1 MLVKSAVVQTS
12 PVGMM
17 WKLENWCQLMCRP
30 RHLTMVQN
38 DEFVAK
44 SSRVTEKGDIN
55 IHSLNKLLRFWWAR
69 NDSSPKPKSFLKL
82 IVGIEGIESC
92 TRNSKVLFEGDAR
105 NRWRDGPV
113 CPAVDKEL
121 WRLGPDGSAV
131 RSAGCKCLPFL
142 LVKSAR
148 EVPAFRFF
156 PEKDKEEVSSVF
168 TCNVKCIMAFLLTER
183 KDLLLEVAKEL
194 RVEIDITLPEIEF
207 KKRICQ
213 SEDYNE
219 ESVKSLLEG
228 ILAEKQEARELKER
242 QEARELKERQE
253 TREYELER
261 LRLSNAT
268 ETVSVSSADLEGQ
281 GAIKEKVAED
291 RWVSQL
297 IPLLPIEIAEI
308 VAKEPLEKSDDYPHI
323 KNLLLAR
330 FQLTP
335 IALRDRFESHQ
346 RRPGA
351 MWADLVFELRATS
364 DRTNKKRA
372 PSELVDHFLDSWDGF
387 KEAKSLAEKLDH
399 FEAIRRVHK
408 KTGPTKT
415 WERRTFD
422 KQPLESKN
430 KSAHFSGKGKN
441 IGPLNRDP
449 YKHEVSQGSSQIR
462 KEYPRAGDNQFEKKK
477 PIICYYCNETG
488 HIKPVCP
495 RLRKNNFETVANL
508 TLNTGNYD
516 PFKKFK
522 MNMEI
527 NGIDRVCLRDSGSSI
542 DVCSRSWI
550 NEDDLLGEYV
560 WLKSPLDEI
569 CHCLPLDKIK
579 IKTKKGEFYT
589 KAAIK
594 QDNSDNDLYLLG
606 NRTAELLE
614 SDEQG
619 VHLVNAVVTRSKQ
632 KDFPRERKKAN
643 EAEFELT
650 DFPPVRGRGKTIAL
664 SFPLLKEK
672 GKEFGET
679 SKYPE
684 AIPVE
689 SITSP
694 NVIDALLSIF
704 SRIGFPR
711 EIQSDLGTSF
721 TSELTT
727 IFFNKFGIKVT
738 RSSVSHPQ
746 SNAVERVHRTIKRVI
761 KALCVESGEDWEG
774 VLPLALFSLRTVAHE
789 STGFSPTELVMGKN
803 LRTPQTLVY
812 EEWMEEGNTSQSVV
826 EYILQLNNRLKRC
839 QDIAI
844 TRMKECQL
852 KRKTWYDRDV
862 VERKFVEGD
871 LVMVLVTSKQN
882 KLEVNWIG
890 PGKIDELKQVITKN
904 KDVFSPDPGTTHLMR
919 MDIELI
925 SDKPIKTKPYRMS
938 PRQINIL
945 REEIKRLLELG
956 VIEIGQSDYTSPLIL
971 VESPNK
977 DPRPCVDYRRLNEI
991 TRAKFFPLPNMEE
1004 IVEKVSA
1011 APYVTVMDLSKG
1023 YFQIPLTPRAQRYAA
1038 FVTPFGTYIP
1048 KIMMFGLV
1056 CAPYFCKLMAQV
1068 LEGLEQF
1075 ALPYIDDIAIFS
1087 QGWKDP
1093 VKHIDIVLGRLR
1105 KAGLKVK
1112 PSKCKFAQE
1121 EVLFLGYRIGS
1132 GSRSPSD
1139 LKIKAIADFPRP
1151 TTKTHVRSFLG
1162 LVGYYSHYIP
1172 NYSTIASPLTDAL
1185 KGKIK
1190 KEDHLG

>member
-1 MLVKSAVVQTS
+1 
-12 PVGMM
+12 
-17 WKLENWCQLMCRP
+17 
-30 RHLTMVQN
+30 
-38 DEFVAK
+38 
-44 SSRVTEKGDIN
+44 
-55 IHSLNKLLRFWWAR
+55 
-69 NDSSPKPKSFLKL
+69 
-82 IVGIEGIESC
+82 
-92 TRNSKVLFEGDAR
+92 
-105 NRWRDGPV
+105 
-113 CPAVDKEL
+113 
-121 WRLGPDGSAV
+121 
-131 RSAGCKCLPFL
+131 
-142 LVKSAR
+142 
-148 EVPAFRFF
+148 
-156 PEKDKEEVSSVF
+156 
-168 TCNVKCIMAFLLTER
+168 
-183 KDLLLEVAKEL
+183 
-194 RVEIDITLPEIEF
+194 
-207 KKRICQ
+207 
-213 SEDYNE
+213 
-219 ESVKSLLEG
+219 
-228 ILAEKQEARELKER
+228 
-242 QEARELKERQE
+242 
-253 TREYELER
+253 
-261 LRLSNAT
+261 
-268 ETVSVSSADLEGQ
+268 
-281 GAIKEKVAED
+281 
-291 RWVSQL
+291 
-297 IPLLPIEIAEI
+297 
-308 VAKEPLEKSDDYPHI
+308 
-323 KNLLLAR
+323 
-330 FQLTP
+330 
-335 IALRDRFESHQ
+335 
-346 RRPGA
+346 
-351 MWADLVFELRATS
+351 
-364 DRTNKKRA
+364 
-372 PSELVDHFLDSWDGF
+372 
-387 KEAKSLAEKLDH
+387 
-399 FEAIRRVHK
+399 
-408 KTGPTKT
+408 
-415 WERRTFD
+415 
-422 KQPLESKN
+422 
-430 KSAHFSGKGKN
+430 
-441 IGPLNRDP
+441 
-449 YKHEVSQGSSQIR
+449 
-462 KEYPRAGDNQFEKKK
+462 
-477 PIICYYCNETG
+477 
-488 HIKPVCP
+488 
-495 RLRKNNFETVANL
+495 
-508 TLNTGNYD
+508 
-516 PFKKFK
+516 

-569 CHCLPLDKIK
+569 CHCLPLAKIK

-594 QDNSDNDLYLLG
+594 QDSSDNDLYLLG

-632 KDFPRERKKAN
+632 KRFSPEKEKEAN

-650 DFPPVRGRGKTIAL
+650 DFPPGGEDDSFIIPAFEGEGGKSLAKVNGVEFKEEQRKCPDL
-664 SFPLLKEK
+664 KPLWDKAQT
-672 GKEFGET
+672 GIDKEFR
-679 SKYPE
+679 
-684 AIPVE
+684 
-689 SITSP
+689 
-694 NVIDALLSIF
+694 VI
-704 SRIGFPR
+704 RGNY
-711 EIQSDLGTSF
+711 
-721 TSELTT
+721 ELTT
-727 IFFNKFGIKVT
+727 TFFNKFGIKVT

-890 PGKIDELKQVITKN
+890 PGKVLSRISDTNYVIDLPGRRDRSTIYHVNLLKPYHRRPELVSLVVEEVSDDIEGDAEIPYPDKQCTKFDYHEILRESQLQLKLSPSQIDELKQVITKN

-991 TRAKFFPLPNMEE
+991 TRAEFFPLPNMEE

-1048 KIMMFGLV
+1048 KKMMFGLV
-1056 CAPYFCKLMAQV
+1056 CAPYYFCKLMAQV

-1087 QGWKDP
+1087 QGWKDH

-1121 EVLFLGYRIGS
+1121 EVLFLGHRIGS

-1190 KEDHLG
+1190 KEKITWDEKCGKAFEELKAKLVTQPILFAPDFATEFHPANGRE

>member
-1 MLVKSAVVQTS
+1 
-12 PVGMM
+12 
-17 WKLENWCQLMCRP
+17 
-30 RHLTMVQN
+30 
-38 DEFVAK
+38 
-44 SSRVTEKGDIN
+44 
-55 IHSLNKLLRFWWAR
+55 
-69 NDSSPKPKSFLKL
+69 
-82 IVGIEGIESC
+82 
-92 TRNSKVLFEGDAR
+92 
-105 NRWRDGPV
+105 
-113 CPAVDKEL
+113 
-121 WRLGPDGSAV
+121 
-131 RSAGCKCLPFL
+131 
-142 LVKSAR
+142 
-148 EVPAFRFF
+148 
-156 PEKDKEEVSSVF
+156 
-168 TCNVKCIMAFLLTER
+168 MAFLLRER
-183 KDLLLEVAKEL
+183 KDVLLEVAKEL
-194 RVEIDITLPEIEF
+194 RVEIDITLPKIEF

-242 QEARELKERQE
+242 QE
-253 TREYELER
+253 TREYELEW

-281 GAIKEKVAED
+281 GVNRRVNLKDLVPKFDAKNADINLFFEIFERQAIKEKVAED

-308 VAKEPLEKSDDYPHI
+308 VAKEPLEETDDYPHI

-351 MWADLVFELRATS
+351 MWADLVFELRSYLDNWLAGMKVGDFAALKELLVTEQI
-364 DRTNKKRA
+364 KKRA

-422 KQPLESKN
+422 KQPFESKN

-449 YKHEVSQGSSQIR
+449 YKYEVSQGSSQIR
-462 KEYPRAGDNQFEKKK
+462 RECPRAGDNQFEKRK

-488 HIKPVCP
+488 HIKPVCL

-527 NGIDRVCLRDSGSSI
+527 NGIDCVCLRDSGSSI

-560 WLKSPLDEI
+560 WMKSPLDEI
-569 CHCLPLDKIK
+569 CHCLPLAKIK

-594 QDNSDNDLYLLG
+594 QDSSDNDLYLLG

-619 VHLVNAVVTRSKQ
+619 VHLNNAVVTRSKQ
-632 KDFPRERKKAN
+632 KDFPRERKRGERSGRRGGVRQNLRFVQRVGKPRDKAKAPLKLVPIISEVLSKIN
-643 EAEFELT
+643 IDAVGPL
-650 DFPPVRGRGKTIAL
+650 PVSTKQNRYLIT
-664 SFPLLKEK
+664 
-672 GKEFGET
+672 
-679 SKYPE
+679 
-684 AIPVE
+684 VE

-727 IFFNKFGIKVT
+727 TFFNKFGIKVT

-746 SNAVERVHRTIKRVI
+746 SNGVERVHRTIKRVI

-890 PGKIDELKQVITKN
+890 LGKVLSRISDTNYVIDLPGRRDRSTIYHVNLLKPYHRRPELVSLVVEEVS
-904 KDVFSPDPGTTHLMR
+904 D
-919 MDIELI
+919 DIEGRCGN
-925 SDKPIKTKPYRMS
+925 S
-938 PRQINIL
+938 
-945 REEIKRLLELG
+945 
-956 VIEIGQSDYTSPLIL
+956 
-971 VESPNK
+971 
-977 DPRPCVDYRRLNEI
+977 
-991 TRAKFFPLPNMEE
+991 
-1004 IVEKVSA
+1004 
-1011 APYVTVMDLSKG
+1011 LS
-1023 YFQIPLTPRAQRYAA
+1023 R
-1038 FVTPFGTYIP
+1038 
-1048 KIMMFGLV
+1048 
-1056 CAPYFCKLMAQV
+1056 
-1068 LEGLEQF
+1068 
-1075 ALPYIDDIAIFS
+1075 
-1087 QGWKDP
+1087 
-1093 VKHIDIVLGRLR
+1093 
-1105 KAGLKVK
+1105 
-1112 PSKCKFAQE
+1112 
-1121 EVLFLGYRIGS
+1121 
-1132 GSRSPSD
+1132 
-1139 LKIKAIADFPRP
+1139 
-1151 TTKTHVRSFLG
+1151 
-1162 LVGYYSHYIP
+1162 
-1172 NYSTIASPLTDAL
+1172 
-1185 KGKIK
+1185 
-1190 KEDHLG
+1190 

>member
-1 MLVKSAVVQTS
+1 MVLPAGHGQVPHPSIVPECFTI
-12 PVGMM
+12 
-17 WKLENWCQLMCRP
+17 NQLW
-30 RHLTMVQN
+30 N
-38 DEFVAK
+38 D
-44 SSRVTEKGDIN
+44 RCTWPWG
-55 IHSLNKLLRFWWAR
+55 HCLLSELREWM
-69 NDSSPKPKSFLKL
+69 
-82 IVGIEGIESC
+82 
-92 TRNSKVLFEGDAR
+92 LFEGDAR

-113 CPAVDKEL
+113 CPAVDKKL

-148 EVPAFRFF
+148 EVPAFRFL

-168 TCNVKCIMAFLLTER
+168 TCNVKCIMAFLLRER
-183 KDLLLEVAKEL
+183 KDVLLEVAKEL
-194 RVEIDITLPEIEF
+194 RVEIDITLPKIEF

-228 ILAEKQEARELKER
+228 ILAEKQETRELKER
-242 QEARELKERQE
+242 QEARELKESQE

-268 ETVSVSSADLEGQ
+268 EMVNVSSADLEGQ
-281 GAIKEKVAED
+281 GVN
-291 RWVSQL
+291 RQ
-297 IPLLPIEIAEI
+297 IAEI

-335 IALRDRFESHQ
+335 IALRDRFDSHQ

-351 MWADLVFELRATS
+351 MWADLVFELRSYLDNWLAGM
-364 DRTNKKRA
+364 K
-372 PSELVDHFLDSWDGF
+372 VDSWDGF
-387 KEAKSLAEKLDH
+387 KEAKSLAEKLYH

-430 KSAHFSGKGKN
+430 KSAHFSDK
-441 IGPLNRDP
+441 
-449 YKHEVSQGSSQIR
+449 
-462 KEYPRAGDNQFEKKK
+462 
-477 PIICYYCNETG
+477 
-488 HIKPVCP
+488 
-495 RLRKNNFETVANL
+495 
-508 TLNTGNYD
+508 
-516 PFKKFK
+516 
-522 MNMEI
+522 
-527 NGIDRVCLRDSGSSI
+527 

-569 CHCLPLDKIK
+569 CHCLPLAKIK

-594 QDNSDNDLYLLG
+594 QDSSDNDLYLLG

-632 KDFPRERKKAN
+632 KKDFPRERKEAN

-650 DFPPVRGRGKTIAL
+650 DFPRPREEKTIAL

-672 GKEFGET
+672 GERVWRKDVEEFVKTGDSCQRVGKPRDKAKAPLKLVPIISEVFSKINIDAVGPLPVST
-679 SKYPE
+679 KQNRYLITSICVASKYPE
-684 AIPVE
+684 TIPVE

-727 IFFNKFGIKVT
+727 TFFNKFGIKVT

-890 PGKIDELKQVITKN
+890 PGKVL
-904 KDVFSPDPGTTHLMR
+904 SR
-919 MDIELI
+919 I
-925 SDKPIKTKPYRMS
+925 SDTNY
-938 PRQINIL
+938 
-945 REEIKRLLELG
+945 
-956 VIEIGQSDYTSPLIL
+956 VIDLPG
-971 VESPNK
+971 
-977 DPRPCVDYRRLNEI
+977 RRDRRSQEGSTRKKGSI
-991 TRAKFFPLPNMEE
+991 T
-1004 IVEKVSA
+1004 
-1011 APYVTVMDLSKG
+1011 
-1023 YFQIPLTPRAQRYAA
+1023 
-1038 FVTPFGTYIP
+1038 
-1048 KIMMFGLV
+1048 
-1056 CAPYFCKLMAQV
+1056 
-1068 LEGLEQF
+1068 
-1075 ALPYIDDIAIFS
+1075 
-1087 QGWKDP
+1087 
-1093 VKHIDIVLGRLR
+1093 
-1105 KAGLKVK
+1105 
-1112 PSKCKFAQE
+1112 
-1121 EVLFLGYRIGS
+1121 
-1132 GSRSPSD
+1132 
-1139 LKIKAIADFPRP
+1139 
-1151 TTKTHVRSFLG
+1151 
-1162 LVGYYSHYIP
+1162 
-1172 NYSTIASPLTDAL
+1172 
-1185 KGKIK
+1185 
-1190 KEDHLG
+1190 